1 MAQVTVGYQE
11 RLEQIAWREY
21 GSGAAV
27 FVRAIIYANPSLA
40 LSDVTILPKD
50 VVIEVP
56 NPIPA
61 HFAET
66 AVIINAEL
74 KYLQALLDG
83 TATMEAPGSRYTG
96 YRTTDSM
103 HTPD

>member
-27 FVRAIIYANPSLA
+27 FVRAIVYANPSLP
-40 LSDVTILPKD
+40 LSGVVILPED
-50 VVIEVP
+50 AVIEVP

-74 KYLQALLDG
+74 RYLQDLLNG
-83 TATMEAPGSRYTG
+83 TATAETPDSRYTG